1 MTYNHQK
8 AVNEWIK
15 WKREEE
21 KQLRELGAS
30 EETIQRLH
38 TYDWAQFNSERRY
51 LQRWQDGIDLLQWIE
66 DGSVQEIPHTVDE
79 LLESIEN
86 EILLQTLK
94 TTDTQTVKMLF
105 LRSLGYSSR
114 EIAKKTGVSEDAVN
128 NRIWRLKKKLR
139 KIF

>member
-21 KQLRELGAS
+21 KQLREFGVS

-66 DGSVQEIPHTVDE
+66 DCSVQKIPRTVEE
-79 LLESIEN
+79 LLENIEN
-86 EILLQTLK
+86 EVLLQTLK
-94 TTDTQTVKMLF
+94 TTDIQTVKMVF

-114 EIAKKTGVSEDAVN
+114 EIALKTGISEDAVN
-128 NRIWRLKKKLR
+128 NRIWRLKKKL
-139 KIF
+139 KKFF

>member
-1 MTYNHQK
+1 MAYNHQK

-21 KQLRELGAS
+21 KQLRELGVS

-66 DGSVQEIPHTVDE
+66 DGQVHEIPRTVEE

-86 EILLQTLK
+86 EALLQTLK
-94 TTDTQTVKMLF
+94 TTDMQTVKMLF

-114 EIAKKTGVSEDAVN
+114 EIAQKTGVSEDAVN
-128 NRIWRLKKKLR
+128 NRICRLKKKL
-139 KIF
+139 KKFF

>member
-21 KQLRELGAS
+21 KQLRELGIS

-51 LQRWQDGIDLLQWIE
+51 LQRWQDSIDLLQWIE